1 MLKCRKEVI
10 IVKKDKKVN
19 KIPFTF
25 IAMCLGIGMLCGIV
39 MGAAFDGFMEGNNL
53 LLVIGAELAL
63 FLVAYYLH
71 LIIHEAGHFV
81 AGLISGYGFSS
92 FRVGS
97 IMFIKENGQIKIK
110 KHSVAGT
117 AGQCLM
123 VPPKMVDGKFP
134 VIFYNLG
141 GALLNLLFAVIFVL
155 LANIFDRSSLG
166 YAFSVLMALAGLIT
180 AITNGIPLKL
190 GMINNDGSNARE
202 LYKNEEAM
210 RVFHNQF
217 MTVAALG
224 DGKRLCDMP
233 EDWFFMP
240 SEAGLKNSIIV
251 SGAVFRVNWLV
262 DAGRCEEALELINHL
277 LVADSALIGLHRCL
291 LTCDKMTILLLQGG
305 ADEHVRNLLSDKQLD
320 VFFKQM
326 KNNISV
332 VRAQYAVALLLD
344 NDENKAKILR
354 EHFEKCANT
363 HPYASEIHAERE
375 MIDLIDRKF
384 EENE

>member
-1 MLKCRKEVI
+1 M
-10 IVKKDKKVN
+10 KKDKKVN

-210 RVFHNQF
+210 
-217 MTVAALG
+217 
-224 DGKRLCDMP
+224 
-233 EDWFFMP
+233 
-240 SEAGLKNSIIV
+240 
-251 SGAVFRVNWLV
+251 
-262 DAGRCEEALELINHL
+262 
-277 LVADSALIGLHRCL
+277 
-291 LTCDKMTILLLQGG
+291 
-305 ADEHVRNLLSDKQLD
+305 
-320 VFFKQM
+320 
-326 KNNISV
+326 
-332 VRAQYAVALLLD
+332 
-344 NDENKAKILR
+344 
-354 EHFEKCANT
+354 
-363 HPYASEIHAERE
+363 
-375 MIDLIDRKF
+375 
-384 EENE
+384 

>member
-1 MLKCRKEVI
+1 M
-10 IVKKDKKVN
+10 KKDKKVN

-25 IAMCLGIGMLCGIV
+25 VAMCLGIGMLCGIV

-71 LIIHEAGHFV
+71 LIIHEAGHLV

-123 VPPKMVDGKFP
+123 IPPKIVDGKFP

-141 GALLNLLFAVIFVL
+141 GALMNLVFTVIPMI
-155 LANIFDRSSLG
+155 LANAFSSIPIL
-166 YAFSVLMALAGLIT
+166 YAFFVLMALTGFLS

-240 SEAGLKNSIIV
+240 SEAGLKNSITV

-262 DAGRCEEALELINHL
+262 DAGRREEALELINHL

-305 ADEHVRNLLSDKQLD
+305 ADEHVKNLLSNKQLD

>member
-1 MLKCRKEVI
+1 MKNKN
-10 IVKKDKKVN
+10 KKAN
-19 KIPFTF
+19 KIPVGFVAVCF
-25 IAMCLGIGMLCGIV
+25 VIGMLCGIV
-39 MGAAFDGFMEGNNL
+39 MGGAFDGFMEGNNP
-53 LLVIGAELAL
+53 LLVIGVELSL

-71 LIIHEAGHFV
+71 LIIHEAGHLV
-81 AGLISGYGFSS
+81 AGFISGYGFGS

-97 IMFIKENGQIKIK
+97 LMFIKENGKIKIK

-123 VPPKMVDGKFP
+123 IPPKMVDGKFP

-141 GALLNLLFAVIFVL
+141 GALMNLVFTVIPIA
-155 LANIFDRSSLG
+155 LAI
-166 YAFSVLMALAGLIT
+166 AFSNVPILYVFFVLMALAGFLS
-180 AITNGIPLKL
+180 AVTNGIPLKL

-224 DGKRLCDMP
+224 EGKRLCDMP

-240 SEAGLKNSIIV
+240 SEAGLKNSITV

-262 DAGRCEEALELINHL
+262 DAGKREEALELINHL

-305 ADEHVRNLLSDKQLD
+305 ADERVRNLLSDKQLD

-326 KNNISV
+326 KNNVSV
-332 VRAQYAVALLLD
+332 VRTQYAVALLLD
-344 NDENKAKILR
+344 NDENKAKMLR
-354 EHFEKCANT
+354 EHFEKCAKT
-363 HPYASEIHAERE
+363 HPYASEIHVERE